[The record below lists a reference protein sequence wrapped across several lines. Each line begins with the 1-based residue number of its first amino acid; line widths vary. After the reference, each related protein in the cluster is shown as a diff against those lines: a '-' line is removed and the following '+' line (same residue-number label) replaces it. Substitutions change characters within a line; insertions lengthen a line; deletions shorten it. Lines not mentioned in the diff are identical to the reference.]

1 MTTLFLLPMRTGRS
15 GSEGY
20 VNEVVIGCGGE
31 IIARHERSYDEG
43 DMTFNP
49 LHYLPLIERKVASF
63 DQAPPLDGWE
73 LPEDILKLCRLLEGR
88 IGKAGKREYVQVLRL
103 LGTVIWSPS
112 RRAVRGA
119 LRLGTIGYDA
129 IKHLVLCRIEHRPA

>member
-63 DQAPPLDGWE
+63 DQAPP
-73 LPEDILKLCRLLEGR
+73 
-88 IGKAGKREYVQVLRL
+88 A
-103 LGTVIWSPS
+103 
-112 RRAVRGA
+112 
-119 LRLGTIGYDA
+119 
-129 IKHLVLCRIEHRPA
+129 